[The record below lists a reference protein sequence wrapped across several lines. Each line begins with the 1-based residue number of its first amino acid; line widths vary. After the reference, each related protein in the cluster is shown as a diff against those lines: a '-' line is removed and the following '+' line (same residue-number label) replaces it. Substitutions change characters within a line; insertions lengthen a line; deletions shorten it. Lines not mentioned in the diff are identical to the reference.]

1 MPRRFPTRIAS
12 LPYDRHALV
21 CYVRDRDL
29 LRSPALIIE
38 PKIRG
43 FICTT
48 AHPVGC
54 ATNVQRQIDHV
65 VVKGAIPSGRKRVL
79 VLGCST
85 GYGLAS
91 RIVNTFGSAADT
103 VGVSFERPPAENK
116 TASAGWYNNRAF
128 EQRAAAAGRKAVTIE
143 GDAFSDAIKAEAIE
157 AIKANLGQV
166 DLIVYSVASPVRTDP
181 VDGITYRSAIK
192 PYGTSV
198 TSKTL
203 NTGTGEV
210 SEISVEPATEEEAA
224 STVKV
229 MGGEDWELWIKA
241 LSDAG
246 VLADGFQ
253 SLNYTYLGSE
263 LTWPIYHK
271 GTLGKAKADLDRAA
285 AAIRAQ
291 FGEQAA
297 HVVALKAVVT
307 QASSAIPVVP
317 LYGTLLIKVEDEMG
331 LGEGPIQQID
341 RLFRVKLQGEPALDE
356 AARIRVDDWELSDTM
371 QAELKKRWVLLN
383 TENLSA
389 LADLP
394 KYREEFLRLFGFGL
408 GGVDYSA
415 DVDPQVV
422 PAT

>member
-1 MPRRFPTRIAS
+1 M
-12 LPYDRHALV
+12 
-21 CYVRDRDL
+21 
-29 LRSPALIIE
+29 IIE

-65 VVKGAIPSGRKRVL
+65 VVKGPIPTGPRRVL

-91 RIVNTFGSAADT
+91 RIVTTFGSNADT
-103 VGVSFERPPAENK
+103 VGVSFEREPGEAK

-128 EQRAAAAGRKAVTIE
+128 EQRAKAAGRVAVTIE
-143 GDAFSDAIKAEAIE
+143 GDAFSDAVKAEAIE
-157 AIKANLGQV
+157 AIRANLGQV

-181 VDGITYRSAIK
+181 KDGVTYRSAIK
-192 PYGTSV
+192 PYGAAV

-224 STVKV
+224 ATVKV
-229 MGGEDWELWIKA
+229 MGGEDWELWIAA
-241 LSDAG
+241 LAEAG

-253 SLNYTYLGSE
+253 TLNYTYLGSK

-285 AAIRAQ
+285 AAIRAKH
-291 FGEQAA
+291 GEHAA

-341 RLFRVKLQGEPALDE
+341 RLFRDKLVGDLALDE
-356 AARIRVDDWELSDTM
+356 ESRIRVDDWELSDTM
-371 QAELKKRWVLLN
+371 QAELAKRWAALT
-383 TENLSA
+383 TESLA
-389 LADLP
+389 DLADLP
-394 KYREEFLRLFGFGL
+394 KYREEFLKLFGFGL
-408 GGVDYSA
+408 GGVDYAA
-415 DVDPQVV
+415 DVDPREV
-422 PAT
+422 

>member
-1 MPRRFPTRIAS
+1 M
-12 LPYDRHALV
+12 
-21 CYVRDRDL
+21 
-29 LRSPALIIE
+29 IIE

-65 VVKGAIPSGRKRVL
+65 VVKGAIPSDRKRVL

-91 RIVNTFGSAADT
+91 RIVTTFGSDADT
-103 VGVSFERPPAENK
+103 VGVSFERAPAENK

-128 EQRAAAAGRKAVTIE
+128 EQRAKAAARVAVTVE
-143 GDAFSDAIKAEAIE
+143 GDAFSDAIKAEAID

-181 VDGITYRSAIK
+181 KDGVTYRSAIK
-192 PYGTSV
+192 PYGGSV

-203 NTGTGEV
+203 NTGSGEV
-210 SEISVEPATEEEAA
+210 SEISVEPGTEEEMAA
-224 STVKV
+224 TVKV
-229 MGGEDWELWIKA
+229 MGGEDWELWIAA
-241 LSDAG
+241 LSAAG

-317 LYGTLLIKVEDEMG
+317 LYGTLLIKVMDEMG
-331 LGEGPIQQID
+331 IGEGTIEQID
-341 RLFRVKLQGEPALDE
+341 RLFRVKLQGDIALDE
-356 AARIRVDDWELSDTM
+356 AARVRVDDWELSDTV
-371 QAELKKRWVLLN
+371 QAELKKRWAVLN
-383 TENLSA
+383 TENLPA
-389 LADLP
+389 LADLA
-394 KYREEFLRLFGFGL
+394 KYREEFLKLFGFGL
-408 GGVDYSA
+408 GGVDYAA

-422 PAT
+422 PAA

>member
-1 MPRRFPTRIAS
+1 M
-12 LPYDRHALV
+12 
-21 CYVRDRDL
+21 
-29 LRSPALIIE
+29 IIE

-48 AHPVGC
+48 AHPTGC

-65 VVKGAIPSGRKRVL
+65 TIKGAIPSERKRVL

-91 RIVNTFGSAADT
+91 RIVTTFGSDADT
-103 VGVSFERPPAENK
+103 VGVSFEREPGETKP
-116 TASAGWYNNRAF
+116 ASAGWYNNRAF
-128 EQRAAAAGRKAVTIE
+128 ENRAKAADRKAITIE
-143 GDAFSDAIKAEAIE
+143 GDAFSDAVKAETIE

-166 DLIVYSVASPVRTDP
+166 DLVVYSLASPVRTDP
-181 VDGITYRSAIK
+181 KDGVTYRSAIK
-192 PYGTSV
+192 PYGAQV

-224 STVKV
+224 ATVKV
-229 MGGEDWELWIKA
+229 MGGEDWELWIAA
-241 LSDAG
+241 LSEAG
-246 VLADGFQ
+246 VLADDFM

-271 GTLGKAKADLDRAA
+271 GTLGRAKADLDRAA
-285 AAIRAQ
+285 KAIRSAH
-291 FGEQAA
+291 GEHAA

-341 RLFRVKLQGEPALDE
+341 RLFRDKLVGDIALDDE
-356 AARIRVDDWELSDTM
+356 SRIRVDDWELSDAM
-371 QAELKKRWVLLN
+371 QAELKKRWAMLT
-383 TENLSA
+383 TENLGE

-394 KYREEFLRLFGFGL
+394 KYREEFMKLFGFAV
-408 GGVDYSA
+408 GGVDYSK
-415 DVDPQVV
+415 DVDPRVV
-422 PAT
+422 E